1 MRLVFA
7 GTPAA
12 ALPTLRAL
20 AGSRHTVAA
29 VVTRPDAPVGRGR
42 RMERSPVAELAEE
55 LGIET
60 LKPVRPNEVWFLD
73 RLRDIA
79 PDCCPVTAYGALLPQ
94 SALDIPAYGWVNLHF
109 SVLPA
114 WRGAAPVQHA
124 ILRGDD
130 ITGASTFLIVREL
143 DAGPVFGTLT
153 EPIGPADT
161 SGDLLGRLAVAGA
174 RLLVDTLDAIEDGT
188 VRAVPQPADGIS
200 FAPKLSTD
208 DARVDW
214 KLPAHLID
222 RQIRACTP
230 DPGAWTEFDGGRL
243 KLWPVRPTPPGAPGG
258 AAPAAPGVQGGG
270 LGPGELR
277 VERGAVYAGTGTTPV
292 LLGDVQPPGKR
303 RMPAADWARGLRPGG
318 TTPPE
323 TPPSTG
329 GLRPPVAPPREDGAE
344 GAPPSALWLRLQIG
358 GCGQQAA
365 HNPRCLGRSAN
376 GRGSDV
382 AGWQAQGEKPRTT
395 RGTRG
400 TQRDCRP
407 RREAAAPG

>member
-12 ALPTLRAL
+12 ALPALRAL
-20 AGSRHTVAA
+20 AASRHTVAA

-55 LGIET
+55 LSIVT
-60 LKPVRPNEVWFLD
+60 LKPVRPNEGWFLD
-73 RLRDIA
+73 KLRDLA

-94 SALDIPAYGWVNLHF
+94 AALDIPANGWVNLHF

-153 EPIGPADT
+153 EPIGAADT
-161 SGDLLGRLAVAGA
+161 SGDLLGRLAVSGA

-200 FAPKLSTD
+200 LAPKLTPA

-230 DPGAWTEFDGGRL
+230 EPGAWTEFDGGRL
-243 KLWPVRPTPPGAPGG
+243 KLWPVRPAPPGAAGG
-258 AAPAAPGVQGGG
+258 AVPAARGGRAGPAQGAS

-277 VERGAVYAGTGTTPV
+277 VERNAVYAGTGTTPV

-303 RMPAADWARGLRPGG
+303 RMPAADWARGISTARGGTTPLHPPRTGGLRGVSPGG
-318 TTPPE
+318 TTPLD
-323 TPPSTG
+323 PPRMG
-329 GLRPPVAPPREDGAE
+329 GLRPPISPPREDGAE
-344 GAPPSALWLRLQIG
+344 GAPPPALWLRLQTG
-358 GCGQQAA
+358 GCGEQAA
-365 HNPRCLGRSAN
+365 HDPRCLAVWLR
-376 GRGSDV
+376 
-382 AGWQAQGEKPRTT
+382 
-395 RGTRG
+395 
-400 TQRDCRP
+400 
-407 RREAAAPG
+407 